1 MVFHMQ
7 WLPLFI
13 TLSLFFFY
21 WFIIQPSKI
30 NMWSYICHFCSF
42 AVLFLFLSFFLYKLV
57 STDGHCFFVFFFH
70 FTMLP
75 TVLFMKLSPLLLSPI
90 IALQLKKGFGFTH
103 MGWGLLSCDFQKSQT
118 WNRYHYIIIL
128 SLADMGFV
136 SYDNWKY
143 KIFPLWDA
151 IQMSSFPTV
160 FFF

>member
-30 NMWSYICHFCSF
+30 NMWSYICHLCSF

-57 STDGHCFFVFFFH
+57 STDGHCFFLFFFH

-143 KIFPLWDA
+143 KIFSIVRRNPD
-151 IQMSSFPTV
+151 V
-160 FFF
+160 

>member
-1 MVFHMQ
+1 MDIVF
-7 WLPLFI
+7 L
-13 TLSLFFFY
+13 
-21 WFIIQPSKI
+21 
-30 NMWSYICHFCSF
+30 
-42 AVLFLFLSFFLYKLV
+42 
-57 STDGHCFFVFFFH
+57 FFFH

-143 KIFPLWDA
+143 KIFSIVRRNPD
-151 IQMSSFPTV
+151 V
-160 FFF
+160 